1 MLICLTIASTN
12 RNIKRLKNIKDN
24 NNKLVK
30 LQVLL
35 VNGNFNSF

>member
-1 MLICLTIASTN
+1 MLICITIGWTN
-12 RNIKRLKNIKDN
+12 KNIKRLKNIKD

-35 VNGNFNSF
+35 VNGDFNSF